1 MDKINGA
8 KLNGAKLA
16 AVISREIT
24 RLRDPDTARHVDNV
38 SVLAFEIASRT
49 ATHFGLTEQ
58 QVLEIAL
65 FASFHDIGKLA
76 ISDEILLK
84 PGPLTK
90 EEHDTVKLHTVL
102 GEEMISKV
110 IDELPPELDAR
121 VMLDIILS
129 HHEYLDGSG
138 YPYGI
143 AGKDISPAAR
153 IVTVADIFDAVT
165 CFRGYKESWS
175 SKKALEHLQ
184 VMADGGKIDPVCL
197 QALRDYLNEKKLD
210 THTK

>member
-1 MDKINGA
+1 MDKI
-8 KLNGAKLA
+8 NGAKLA

-49 ATHFGLTEQ
+49 ATHFGLSEQ

-76 ISDEILLK
+76 IPDEILLK
-84 PGPLTK
+84 PGPLSK
-90 EEHDTVKLHTVL
+90 EEHDIVKLHTVL
-102 GEEMISKV
+102 GEEMIARV
-110 IDELPPELDAR
+110 AEELPEELNVT

-138 YPYGI
+138 YPNGI
-143 AGKDISPAAR
+143 SGDDISPAVR
-153 IVTVADIFDAVT
+153 IVTVVDIFDAVT
-165 CFRGYKESWS
+165 CFRGYKEPWPAE
-175 SKKALEHLQ
+175 KALDELQ
-184 VMADGGKIDPVCL
+184 LMVDHGKIDPVCL
-197 QALRDYLNEKKLD
+197 QALRDYLKEKA
-210 THTK
+210 